1 MTGPKPRARREHRLH
16 SGPGVRRVP
25 LHVERQGSHTSI
37 PAPHINKPPWPQA
50 VHARAHGTSTS
61 GTSSLGL
68 PDSVSSWPYHR
79 STIQGGA
86 YSSGCLPTQQPQSP
100 RWLGAHPPQRGQERT
115 QDWDSLRRRIA
126 EVGCDEMAELDNLV
140 MLTLCF
146 TFPSRSPT
154 SIMLSPKRCTLQ
166 KFLNYKCHTTPKREF
181 LDSVNYKS

>member
-79 STIQGGA
+79 SSIQGGA
-86 YSSGCLPTQQPQSP
+86 YSSGCLPMQQPQSP
-100 RWLGAHPPQRGQERT
+100 RWLGAHPPQRGQERKHNSENGVFLNRHQRAHSQGT
-115 QDWDSLRRRIA
+115 CMNR
-126 EVGCDEMAELDNLV
+126 E
-140 MLTLCF
+140 LTL
-146 TFPSRSPT
+146 TRS
-154 SIMLSPKRCTLQ
+154 L
-166 KFLNYKCHTTPKREF
+166 
-181 LDSVNYKS
+181 LDPRRWRPWKPARGGRRGPHAAVTQE